1 MTAEA
6 CFIDTNVLVYLFD
19 ADSPRKQARARFL
32 LSEVADSAIV
42 STQVLG
48 EFHVAVTRKLARP
61 LAFEQAQAAV
71 EALCEL
77 RVRPIHEGLVR
88 AAIRRSQA
96 SRLSYWDALI
106 VETAME
112 AEAAVLLTE
121 DMQDGQEFDGMR
133 VANPFLQSV
142 GDAAVAPYTG

>member
-1 MTAEA
+1 MSAEVV
-6 CFIDTNVLVYLFD
+6 FVDTNVLVYLFD
-19 ADSPRKQARARFL
+19 ADAPRKQVRARAVL
-32 LSEVADSAIV
+32 NEVADSAII

-61 LAFEQAQAAV
+61 LAFEQAQVAV

-96 SRLSYWDALI
+96 SRLSYWDTLI
-106 VETAME
+106 VETAIE
-112 AEAAVLLTE
+112 ADAAVLLTE
-121 DMQDGQEFDGMR
+121 DMQDGQQFGVMR
-133 VANPFLQSV
+133 VANPFLQ
-142 GDAAVAPYTG
+142 AA

>member
-19 ADSPRKQARARFL
+19 SDAPRKQARARSV
-32 LSEVADSAIV
+32 LSEVADSAMV

-48 EFHVAVTRKLARP
+48 EFYVTVTRKLERP
-61 LAFEQAQAAV
+61 LPEDQAQAAV
-71 EALCEL
+71 DALCEL
-77 RVRPIHEGLVR
+77 KVRPIHQGLVK
-88 AAIRRSQA
+88 AAIRRSKA

-106 VETAME
+106 VETAVE

-121 DMQDGQEFDGMR
+121 DLQDGQRFDGVR
-133 VANPFLQSV
+133 VANPFLQKAGV
-142 GDAAVAPYTG
+142 PQ

>member
-19 ADSPRKQARARFL
+19 ADAPRKQARARFIL
-32 LSEVADSAIV
+32 GEVAESAVV

-48 EFHVAVTRKLARP
+48 EFHVAVTRRLAKP
-61 LAFEQAQAAV
+61 LDFEQAQVAV
-71 EALCEL
+71 DALCEL
-77 RVRPIHEGLVR
+77 RVRPIHEGLVK
-88 AAIRRSQA
+88 AALRRSHA

-106 VETAME
+106 VETAIE

-121 DMQDGQEFDGMR
+121 DMQDGQEFAGTR
-133 VANPFLQSV
+133 VANPFLQPAGNISV
-142 GDAAVAPYTG
+142 AASAD

>member
-77 RVRPIHEGLVR
+77 RVRSIHEGLVR
-88 AAIRRSQA
+88 AAIRHSQA

-133 VANPFLQSV
+133 VANPFLQPV

>member
-1 MTAEA
+1 MSVEP

-19 ADSPRKQARARFL
+19 ADAPRKQARARSL
-32 LSEVADSAIV
+32 LSEVAESAIV

-61 LAFEQAQAAV
+61 LAFEQAEAAV

-77 RVRPIHEGLVR
+77 RVRPIHEGLVK
-88 AAIRRSQA
+88 AAIRRSQG

-106 VETAME
+106 VETAIE
-112 AEAAVLLTE
+112 AKAAVLHTE
-121 DMQDGQEFDGMR
+121 DMQDGQKFDDIR
-133 VANPFLQSV
+133 VANPFLQPV
-142 GDAAVAPYTG
+142 GDVPIAPSTG

>member
-19 ADSPRKQARARFL
+19 ADSPLKQDRARSI
-32 LSEVADSAIV
+32 LSGLADIAIV

-48 EFHVAVTRKLARP
+48 EFHVAVTRKLAKP

-71 EALCEL
+71 DALCEL
-77 RVRPIHEGLVR
+77 RVCSIHEGLVK
-88 AAIRRSQA
+88 AAIRRSDA

-106 VETAME
+106 VESAIE
-112 AEAAVLLTE
+112 AEAGVLLTE
-121 DMQDGQEFDGMR
+121 DLQDGQQFEGVR
-133 VANPFLQSV
+133 VANPFLQPAE
-142 GDAAVAPYTG
+142 DATVVSSSG

>member
-1 MTAEA
+1 MSAEVV
-6 CFIDTNVLVYLFD
+6 FVDTNVLVYLFD
-19 ADSPRKQARARFL
+19 ADAPRKQVRARAVL
-32 LSEVADSAIV
+32 NEVADSAIV

-61 LAFEQAQAAV
+61 LAFEQARAAV

-96 SRLSYWDALI
+96 SHLSYWDALI
-106 VETAME
+106 VETAIE

-121 DMQDGQEFDGMR
+121 DMQDGQQFGGMR
-133 VANPFLQSV
+133 VANPFLQ
-142 GDAAVAPYTG
+142 AA